1 MNLFVCYPKCST
13 CKKAK
18 EYLESK
24 NISFEIRDIVLNNPK
39 KEELKKW
46 LEKSDLDIS
55 KLYNTSGLVY
65 KNNNI
70 KGKRKKMNIDE
81 QLELLSS
88 NGMLVKRPLLI
99 TEDKVLV
106 GFKKEEYDRL

>member
-1 MNLFVCYPKCST
+1 MNLFICYPKCST

-46 LEKSDLDIS
+46 LERSNLDIS
-55 KLYNTSGLVY
+55 KFYNTSGLVY

-70 KGKRKKMNIDE
+70 KEKRKNMSNDE

-88 NGMLVKRPLLI
+88 NGMLVKRPILI
-99 TEDKVLV
+99 TEDKVIV
-106 GFKKEEYDRL
+106 GYKKEEYDRL

>member
-1 MNLFVCYPKCST
+1 MNLFICYPKCST

-24 NISFEIRDIVLNNPK
+24 NISFEIRDIVLNNTK

-46 LEKSDLDIS
+46 LERSNLDIS
-55 KLYNTSGLVY
+55 KFYNTSGLVY

-70 KGKRKKMNIDE
+70 KEKRKNMSNDE

-88 NGMLVKRPLLI
+88 NGMLVKRPILI
-99 TEDKVLV
+99 TEDKVIV
-106 GFKKEEYDRL
+106 GYKKEEYDRL

>member
-1 MNLFVCYPKCST
+1 MNLFICYPKCST
-13 CKKAK
+13 FKKAK

-46 LEKSDLDIS
+46 LERSNLDVS
-55 KLYNTSGLVY
+55 KFYNTSGLVY

-70 KGKRKKMNIDE
+70 KEKRKNMSNDE

-88 NGMLVKRPLLI
+88 NGMLVKRPILI
-99 TEDKVLV
+99 TEDKVIV
-106 GFKKEEYDRL
+106 GYKKEEYDRL